1 MLSKYTNRH
10 ELILLVGIILSFVI
24 VNTVLCVSNNIYAL
38 SVNNNTNVIPF
49 TRSGNGYDSVN
60 QSAMNATNMKM
71 MERGNVAMGFNQNKI
86 AHQFVATHV
95 GGEIIITALNASDVE
110 TINQIKIHI
119 LEIQKEFSEG
129 DFVRPFFIH
138 AQEVPGTKVM
148 SEKKDLIKYDKLEMK
163 NGSKLVLTTNDTQL
177 VDAIR
182 QFMEFQA
189 GQHQGH

>member
-10 ELILLVGIILSFVI
+10 ELILLVGIILPFVI

-60 QSAMNATNMKM
+60 QSAMNATMMKM

>member
-1 MLSKYTNRH
+1 MLSKYTKRH

-38 SVNNNTNVIPF
+38 FVNNNTNVIPF
-49 TRSGNGYDSVN
+49 TRSGNGHDSVN
-60 QSAMNATNMKM
+60 QSAMNATNIKM

-119 LEIQKEFSEG
+119 IEIQKEFSEG

-182 QFMEFQA
+182 QFVEFQA

>member
-60 QSAMNATNMKM
+60 QSAMNATMLKM

-86 AHQFVATHV
+86 AHQFVATPV